1 VMAREDE
8 TFDEFWRHYLRHH
21 AQGGTR
27 VLHVLGTGIGVV
39 ALIVGL
45 ITVNPVI
52 ALAGTAVGYL
62 LAWTGHFLIER
73 NRPTMVSHP
82 TWSFQCD
89 IRMFRLFVTG
99 QLGRELKRAGV
110 A

>member
-1 VMAREDE
+1 MTGADE
-8 TFDEFWRHYLRHH
+8 TFDDFWRHYLRHH

-27 VLHVLGTGIGVV
+27 MLHVLGTGIGVV

-62 LAWTGHFLIER
+62 LAWAGHFLIER
-73 NRPTMVSHP
+73 NGPAMVSHP

-99 QLGRELKRAGV
+99 QLGPELKRAGV

>member
-1 VMAREDE
+1 MACKDE

-21 AQGGTR
+21 TQGGTR
-27 VLHVLGTGIGVV
+27 MLHVLGTGIGVV
-39 ALIVGL
+39 ALMVGL
-45 ITVNPVI
+45 IT
-52 ALAGTAVGYL
+52 AMGYL
-62 LAWTGHFLIER
+62 LAWAGHFLIER
-73 NRPTMVSHP
+73 NRPAMVSHP

-99 QLGRELKRAGV
+99 QLGSELKRAGV

>member
-1 VMAREDE
+1 MAGEDE
-8 TFDEFWRHYLRHH
+8 SFEAFWLHYLRQH

-27 VLHVLGTGIGVV
+27 ILHVLGTGLGVI
-39 ALIVGL
+39 ALIAGL

-52 ALAGTAVGYL
+52 ALVGTGIGYL
-62 LAWTGHFLIER
+62 FAWTGHFLVEH
-73 NRPTMVSHP
+73 NRPAMVSHP

-89 IRMFRLFVTG
+89 IRMFRLAVTG
-99 QLGRELKRAGV
+99 QLGAELRRAGV

>member
-1 VMAREDE
+1 MAREDE

-27 VLHVLGTGIGVV
+27 VLHVLGTGIGLV

-89 IRMFRLFVTG
+89 IRIFRLFVTG

>member
-1 VMAREDE
+1 MAGEQE
-8 TFDEFWRHYLRHH
+8 SFEEFWRHYLRHH

-27 VLHVLGTGIGVV
+27 LLHLIGTGLGVI

-45 ITVNPVI
+45 VTINPMI
-52 ALAGTAVGYL
+52 ALIGTGVGYL
-62 LAWTGHFLIER
+62 FAWAGHFLVER
-73 NRPTMVSHP
+73 NRPAMVSHP

-89 IRMFRLFVTG
+89 IRMFRLMLTG
-99 QLGRELKRAGV
+99 QLGPELKRAGV